1 MWTDKLR
8 ILDACD
14 VAISWASQYPTAQ
27 QAWEAC
33 KRPDWMIWLAGQTGV
48 SDRVLW
54 RAAVRMARLVEHLMT
69 DERSRHA
76 LDMQEAWL
84 DGHATDDE
92 MAAARAAAWAAA
104 REAAEAATR
113 YAAEAATRAAAGI
126 ATDVAWYAAEATR
139 AVWAAEAAAGATRAA
154 WDAGWTAR
162 AAARAAGCVLHHQC
176 ANIVRELIPIV
187 PL

>member
-1 MWTDKLR
+1 MWTNKLR
-8 ILDACD
+8 NLDACSD
-14 VAISWASQYPTAQ
+14 GIRWASAYPTAQ
-27 QAWEAC
+27 AAWEAC
-33 KRPDWMIWLAGQTGV
+33 KRPDWMVWLAGQTGV

-54 RAAVRMARLVEHLMT
+54 RAAVRFARLVEHLME
-69 DERSRHA
+69 DERSRKA

-84 DGHATDDE
+84 DGHATGDE
-92 MAAARAAAWAAA
+92 MAAARTAAWAAA
-104 REAAEAATR
+104 RDAAEAATR
-113 YAAEAATRAAAGI
+113 YAAEAAARAAAGI